1 MEPKGATLYVRS
13 KWGEPFFLLLDRLAW
28 ATICVCKG
36 RTAVCICVCMAC
48 DLNFAT
54 KTGLSIEGILSVDA
68 AELYLARRSVFAR
81 IKDMSSSFKVNALAW
96 WLT

>member
-13 KWGEPFFLLLDRLAW
+13 KWGEPFFLLLDRLAR

-54 KTGLSIEGILSVDA
+54 KTGLSIEGILSADA
-68 AELYLARRSVFAR
+68 AELYLARSVFAR

>member
-13 KWGEPFFLLLDRLAW
+13 KWGEPFFLLLDRLAR

-54 KTGLSIEGILSVDA
+54 KTGLSIGGSYQRTQQNYIWQGLSS
-68 AELYLARRSVFAR
+68 RG
-81 IKDMSSSFKVNALAW
+81 
-96 WLT
+96 